1 MGGIAM
7 QEYELIWERFNACAG
22 DRYGQTQVLE
32 LELED
37 PAAYVQAQFS
47 REKALRVEQR
57 RNGESLVFEVYVGE
71 IHQRLTFTPV

>member
-1 MGGIAM
+1 M

-37 PAAYVQAQFS
+37 PAAYVQA
-47 REKALRVEQR
+47 
-57 RNGESLVFEVYVGE
+57 
-71 IHQRLTFTPV
+71 